1 MSKILLDINYPAF
14 QEQLFSLEKHE
25 QRALLNTLK
34 KLKQLNWES
43 LYLDKGIRWELITS
57 KLTSK
62 GNNLYSFRF
71 SQKYRGTAYRDEN
84 YLVLL
89 NIFVDHD
96 GAYK

>member
-1 MSKILLDINYPAF
+1 MSKILLDMNYPEF

-34 KLKQLNWES
+34 KLNQLNWES
-43 LYLDKGIRWELITS
+43 LYLDKGIRWELLTS
-57 KLTSK
+57 KSTSK